1 MSRHVFLGIFEDE
14 ADIVAAAGESRAR
27 GFDIVDA
34 FTPYAVHGL
43 DRAMGLAPSWLP
55 WACAA
60 LGAAGLAFAT
70 WFQFWTTARSWPI
83 NVGGRPWNSLP
94 AFVPV
99 MFELMVLSAGVG
111 VVLTFLIARRLGP
124 WRTPAIVDP
133 RVTHDRF
140 VLVLD
145 AGASD
150 PRVVRRLFA
159 DHRAVAFEERDM
171 EGRP

>member
-1 MSRHVFLGIFEDE
+1 MSRHVFLGTFEDE
-14 ADIVAAAGESRAR
+14 TDLLAATSASRTQGYA
-27 GFDIVDA
+27 IVDA

-43 DRAMGLAPSWLP
+43 DRAMGLGQSWLP
-55 WACAA
+55 WACAG
-60 LGAAGLAFAT
+60 LGAAGLLFAT
-70 WFQFWTTARSWPI
+70 WFQFWTTTRSWPI

-99 MFELMVLSAGVG
+99 MFELMVLCAGVG

-124 WRTPAIVDP
+124 WREPEIVDP

-140 VLVLD
+140 VLMLD

-150 PRVVRRLFA
+150 PRAVRRLFA
-159 DHRAVAFEERDM
+159 DCHAVAFEERDV
-171 EGRP
+171 EERS